1 MILNFLAS
9 VRLSALIIGFIAV
22 TAIAETAPEFRA
34 ERLEGGKFLLSGALG
49 EKILLLHFWDS
60 CCSGCREA
68 LPAVDSIAKIYPEN
82 VKVIAVST
90 DSPKSQSKVKPF
102 LKTNGYAFD
111 VILDPNMEI
120 RKLFGGTE
128 TPFTVIILPSGEIA
142 FKKTGAAPDEVGILK
157 SALDPL
163 LKSNNNH

>member
-1 MILNFLAS
+1 MLNFLAS
-9 VRLSALIIGFIAV
+9 MRLSALIIGFVTV
-22 TAIAETAPEFRA
+22 TAVAETAPEFRA

-49 EKILLLHFWDS
+49 DKILLLHFWDS

-68 LPAVDSIAKIYPEN
+68 LPAVDSIAKAYREN
-82 VKVIAVST
+82 VKVITVST

-102 LKTNGYAFD
+102 LKTNGYTFD
-111 VILDPNMEI
+111 VILDPNLEI

-142 FKKTGAAPDEVGILK
+142 FKKAGAAPDEVGILGA
-157 SALDPL
+157 ALDSLIKP
-163 LKSNNNH
+163 NNNH